1 MQLFQIAPKAD
12 LHAPLPLMK
21 DSGKP
26 VKKLSVLLP
35 SELHLRAK
43 RQALLNDQSLT
54 DLIVTLLS
62 NYLDSVDSADQ

>member
-1 MQLFQIAPKAD
+1 MKVSGILLKQLSI
-12 LHAPLPLMK
+12 
-21 DSGKP
+21 
-26 VKKLSVLLP
+26 VLP

-54 DLIVTLLS
+54 DLIVSLLS